1 MLCSI
6 DESAIVVVAHRGI
19 DHGTSCTLSKNSTS
33 GLTGHHNQQRTI
45 EPQDEVAEWLRR
57 WTANPLGSARVGS
70 NPILVEHK
78 YYLAKEGQRKTMI
91 SDFHDLMHLTIS
103 NCDNISENTP

>member
-6 DESAIVVVAHRGI
+6 DESTIVVVAHRGI

-33 GLTGHHNQQRTI
+33 GLTGHHNQLRTI
-45 EPQDEVAEWLRR
+45 EPHDEVAEWLRR

-70 NPILVEHK
+70 NPILVDHFLNSLYIHK
-78 YYLAKEGQRKTMI
+78 TLVHKQIY
-91 SDFHDLMHLTIS
+91 
-103 NCDNISENTP
+103 